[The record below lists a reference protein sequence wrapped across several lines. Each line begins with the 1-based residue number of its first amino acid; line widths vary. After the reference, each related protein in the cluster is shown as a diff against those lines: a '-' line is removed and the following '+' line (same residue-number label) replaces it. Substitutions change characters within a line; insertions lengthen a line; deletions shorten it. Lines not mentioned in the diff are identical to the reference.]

1 MVKVL
6 LMFKR
11 KSENKKSEDKKPH
24 SLNVDDLR
32 KELEAEIGDC
42 SDLNFRTLKKNG
54 KKIIFCFLSSLIDKP
69 TFDEFVLLP
78 VQQNTEVE
86 WTTENIAQI
95 LPIAEISAANQLKEI
110 VSSLIEGKTYIYVD
124 GEPYGIL
131 ANVGTTVERSL
142 EKAET
147 ESLVYGPKISFTES
161 LIGNLNI
168 IRSNLKDPK
177 LCMEDIT
184 IGKRVKTPG
193 KLVYIKDIAD
203 EDNVNTFRQ
212 RITDLEY
219 DYIPDTTVLG
229 QLIEDN
235 SWTIFPQIMSTE
247 LPDRVTLS
255 LMRGRVAVMMD
266 RSPSAI
272 YGPTPFLSFF
282 ESTEDVY
289 MRWNMGFFLRML
301 RIISIFLSILLTPA
315 YVAVLSYHYEVI
327 PSALLISLGESRAN
341 VPFPPVLEALL
352 LEFVIELLREA
363 GARLPTKVGQTMG
376 IVGGIV
382 IGQAAVQ
389 AGFTSNILIIIIALS
404 ALGSFTSPSYIMGTA
419 VRMIRFPIIILAGIW
434 GGIGIMLS
442 FCFILIHL
450 LKLTSIGR
458 PYLMPV
464 YPFRWK
470 DLGYSVFKFPSQF
483 LSHRP
488 VTNRPVDK
496 ELFPKQKGLEKKDVD
511 E

>member
-1 MVKVL
+1 
-6 LMFKR
+6 MFKR
-11 KSENKKSEDKKPH
+11 KSEKKSSEDTKAH
-24 SLNVDDLR
+24 SLNVDEL
-32 KELEAEIGDC
+32 KEQLKAELEAC
-42 SDLNFRTLKKNG
+42 SDLNFRTLKKDG
-54 KKIIFCFLSSLIDKP
+54 KKIIFCFLSSLIDKSSL
-69 TFDEFVLLP
+69 DEFILLP
-78 VQQNTEVE
+78 IQQNTQVE
-86 WTTENIAQI
+86 WTTDNISQI
-95 LPIAEISAANQLKEI
+95 LPIAEISGTNQLKEI
-110 VSSLIEGKTYIYVD
+110 VSSLIEGKTYIYID

-131 ANVGTTVERSL
+131 ANIGKTVERSL

-177 LCMEDIT
+177 LCMEDIS
-184 IGKRVKTPG
+184 IGRRVKTPG

-203 EDNVNTFRQ
+203 EENVNTFRQ
-212 RITDLEY
+212 RISELEY

-235 SWTIFPQIMSTE
+235 SWTVFPQIMSSE
-247 LPDRVTLS
+247 LPDRIS
-255 LMRGRVAVMMD
+255 QSIMSGRVAVLMD
-266 RSPSAI
+266 RSPAAI
-272 YGPTPFLSFF
+272 YGPTQFFSFF

-289 MRWNMGFFLRML
+289 MRWNMGLFLRML
-301 RIISIFLSILLTPA
+301 RLTAIFLSVLLTPA
-315 YVAVLSYHYEVI
+315 YVAVLTFHYEVI
-327 PSALLISLGESRAN
+327 PSALLISLGQSRAN
-341 VPFPPVLEALL
+341 VPFPPVLEAIL

-404 ALGSFTSPSYIMGTA
+404 ALGSFTSPSYLMGTA
-419 VRMIRFPIIILAGIW
+419 IRMIRFPIIVLAGIW
-434 GGIGIMLS
+434 GGIGIMLA
-442 FCFILIHL
+442 FCFFLIHL
-450 LKLTSIGR
+450 LKLTSLGR

-470 DLGYSVFKFPSQF
+470 DLGYSLLKFPTQF
-483 LSHRP
+483 SSHRP
-488 VTNRPVDK
+488 ITNRPIEK
-496 ELFPKQKGLEKKDVD
+496 KRFTTQKGLKKKDVD

>member
-1 MVKVL
+1 
-6 LMFKR
+6 MFKR
-11 KSENKKSEDKKPH
+11 KSENKQSEDKKPH
-24 SLNVDDLR
+24 SLNVDDL
-32 KELEAEIGDC
+32 KSELQAEIGDC
-42 SDLNFRTLKKNG
+42 TDLKFRTLKKNG
-54 KKIIFCFLSSLIDKP
+54 KKIVFCFISSLVDKP
-69 TFDEFVLLP
+69 SLDEFVLLP
-78 VQQNTEVE
+78 IQQNTQDE
-86 WTTENIAQI
+86 WTTETVAQN

-110 VSSLIEGKTYIYVD
+110 VSSLIEGKAYIYVD
-124 GEPYGIL
+124 GEPFGIL
-131 ANVGTTVERSL
+131 ANIGSTVERSL

-168 IRSNLKDPK
+168 IRSNLKDPQ

-193 KLVYIKDIAD
+193 KLVYVKDIAD

-212 RITDLEY
+212 RISELEY

-255 LMRGRVAVMMD
+255 LMRGRVAVLMD

-301 RIISIFLSILLTPA
+301 RIVSIFLSVLLTPA
-315 YVAVLSYHYEVI
+315 YVAVLTYHYEII
-327 PSALLISLGESRAN
+327 PSALLISLGQSRAN

-382 IGQAAVQ
+382 IGQASVQ

-442 FCFILIHL
+442 FCFVLIHL
-450 LKLTSIGR
+450 LKLTTIGR
-458 PYLMPV
+458 PYLMPI

-470 DLGYSVFKFPSQF
+470 DLGYSIIKFPSQF
-483 LSHRP
+483 LSYRP
-488 VTNRPVDK
+488 LTNRPVDNDI
-496 ELFPKQKGLEKKDVD
+496 FPKQKGREKKDVD